1 MSEAARPSASSARRP
16 ARTPAPAPR
25 PPESVRADPATARP
39 TGLRPPDKAPSPQ
52 QRLVALGV
60 AEPTARALIEQHGQ
74 ARVVDALDAVD
85 TLGDGEVRRRAG
97 WVVSAIRQ
105 GWDLEG
111 LLAERRQLEARYARW
126 ERERAERDRA
136 TARWRARESTVAGWR
151 AALSAALDDRQL
163 PVAVDRVTTPVAG
176 LGRRS
181 LPVVRAQLLAWAVT
195 RHLAAPDRPL
205 WDVLADDLVGPHQTV
220 AAPAFD
226 GPLPPVPGTAREPQ
240 DDLTDRLTRL
250 LARRPDLS
258 QPGTR
263 THERAE
269 VDRSRAL
276 GEGVGHGR

>member
-1 MSEAARPSASSARRP
+1 MSEAAGSSTSPALRP
-16 ARTPAPAPR
+16 ARSPGPPPR
-25 PPESVRADPATARP
+25 PPESARADPATRRP
-39 TGLRPPDKAPSPQ
+39 TGLRQPDKAPSPR

-74 ARVVDALDAVD
+74 ARVIDALDAVD

-126 ERERAERDRA
+126 ERERADRDRA
-136 TARWRARESTVAGWR
+136 AARSRARESAVAGWR
-151 AALSAALDDRQL
+151 AVLSEALDDRQL
-163 PVAVDRVTTPVAG
+163 AVAVDRVTTPVAG

-195 RHLAAPDRPL
+195 AHRAAPDRPL
-205 WDVLADDLVGPHQTV
+205 SEVLADDLVGPRRAV
-220 AAPAFD
+220 AAPALD
-226 GPLPPVPGTAREPQ
+226 GPLPPVPGTAREPE

-250 LARRPDLS
+250 LSRRPDLARAET
-258 QPGTR
+258 P

-269 VDRSRAL
+269 VARSRAL
-276 GEGVGHGR
+276 DEGVGHGR

>member
-1 MSEAARPSASSARRP
+1 MPESASRQRLPSTGPSKGPAGEPDRTAGSRPSSAHP
-16 ARTPAPAPR
+16 AGVAAPR
-25 PPESVRADPATARP
+25 SST
-39 TGLRPPDKAPSPQ
+39 SPQ

-136 TARWRARESTVAGWR
+136 AARWQARESTVASWR

-163 PVAVDRVTTPVAG
+163 AVAVTRVTTPVAG

-181 LPVVRAQLLAWAVT
+181 LPVVRAQLLAWAVA
-195 RHLAAPDRPL
+195 RHAAAPDRPL
-205 WDVLADDLVGPHQTV
+205 SAVLGDDLVGPDRTV
-220 AAPAFD
+220 AAPTFD
-226 GPLPPVPGTAREPQ
+226 GPLPPVPGTSREPE
-240 DDLTDRLTRL
+240 DDLTGRLTRL
-250 LARRPDLS
+250 LARRPDLAR
-258 QPGTR
+258 PGMP

-269 VDRSRAL
+269 VARSRAL

>member
-1 MSEAARPSASSARRP
+1 MSEPTPASALPSMRPGGRTTSARAGSDTAAGVPPRRPEGLPPPPARPS
-16 ARTPAPAPR
+16 
-25 PPESVRADPATARP
+25 
-39 TGLRPPDKAPSPQ
+39 PQ
-52 QRLVALGV
+52 GRLVALGV
-60 AEPTARALIEQHGQ
+60 AEPTARSLIEQHGE

-126 ERERAERDRA
+126 EAERAERDRA
-136 TARWRARESTVAGWR
+136 AARWRAQGSVVGAWR

-163 PVAVDRVTTPVAG
+163 ADAVERVTTPVAG

-181 LPVVRAQLLAWAVT
+181 LPIVRAQLLAWAVT
-195 RHLAAPDRPL
+195 AHAVAPDRPL
-205 WDVLADDLVGPHQTV
+205 PEVLADDLVGRDRNV
-220 AAPAFD
+220 AAPSLE
-226 GPLPPVPGTAREPQ
+226 GPLPPVPGRFREPE

-258 QPGTR
+258 YPGMP
-263 THERAE
+263 THGRAE
-269 VDRSRAL
+269 VARSRAL

>member
-1 MSEAARPSASSARRP
+1 MSEAARPSALPQARTAPSSAPPR
-16 ARTPAPAPR
+16 RTPEAG
-25 PPESVRADPATARP
+25 RADPEMARPVGLPPPATAP
-39 TGLRPPDKAPSPQ
+39 TPRE
-52 QRLVALGV
+52 RLVALGV
-60 AEPTARALIEQHGQ
+60 AEPTARALEKQYGRE
-74 ARVVDALDAVD
+74 RVTDALDAVD

-126 ERERAERDRA
+126 ERERAERDRGA
-136 TARWRARESTVAGWR
+136 ARWRARESTVAGWR
-151 AALSAALDDRQL
+151 AALSAALDDHQL
-163 PVAVDRVTTPVAG
+163 AIAVDRVTTPVAA

-195 RHLAAPDRPL
+195 RHLAAPDRRL
-205 WDVLADDLVGPHQTV
+205 SEALADDLVGPHRPV
-220 AAPAFD
+220 AAPALD
-226 GPLPPVPGTAREPQ
+226 GPLPPVPGDVREPE

-250 LARRPDLS
+250 LARRPDLAR
-258 QPGTR
+258 PGTP

-269 VDRSRAL
+269 VARSRAL